1 MSLLRILGVQGI
13 AGIAI
18 SLALGI
24 LLVVQTGETRHWQ
37 KQSGAF
43 EQLYHDQ
50 RAELA
55 TTVSNYRAAADAAR
69 ASDRANAE
77 RVAANQR
84 TISERT
90 EHEYEERLAA
100 ARAVAGRLRVQS
112 AAAAADPGAGR
123 TAAVPRVADAARSA
137 DEAADQDRLPQFDAL
152 VATEQAVQLDELIK
166 WVRRQHDIEPSGK
179 TVVESGSTNR

>member
-24 LLVVQTGETRHWQ
+24 MLVVQTGETRHWQ

-100 ARAVAGRLRVQS
+100 ARAAAERLRRETS
-112 AAAAADPGAGR
+112 SAAADPGAGR
-123 TAAVPRVADAARSA
+123 AAPVSRMAGASGSA
-137 DEAADQDRLPQFDAL
+137 DEAARQNRLPQPDAL
-152 VATEQAVQLDELIK
+152 VATEQAIQLDELIK
-166 WVRRQHDIEPSGK
+166 WVEAQAEVDPNASPRRVDSP
-179 TVVESGSTNR
+179 RP